1 MNNLNK
7 YNGLSLA
14 IASERKIE
22 ITGEIKI
29 SKFGIAMMCG
39 YFCEE
44 YVKNSIEESIF
55 NIRNISDEIED
66 LKKKLKEEK
75 KGLRLA
81 KKYEKIFNK
90 GGSK

>member
-1 MNNLNK
+1 MKDLNK

-29 SKFGIAMMCG
+29 SKFGIAIMLG
-39 YFCEE
+39 YFSEE
-44 YVKNSIEESIF
+44 YVKKSIEESIF
-55 NIRNISDEIED
+55 NIRNISDEIEE

-75 KGLRLA
+75 KELREA

-90 GGSK
+90 GGLK

>member
-1 MNNLNK
+1 MKDLNK

-29 SKFGIAMMCG
+29 SKFEIAIMLG
-39 YFCEE
+39 YFSEE
-44 YVKNSIEESIF
+44 YVKKSIEESIF
-55 NIRNISDEIED
+55 NIRNISDEIEE

-75 KGLRLA
+75 KELRLA
-81 KKYEKIFNK
+81 KKYEKMFK
-90 GGSK
+90 